1 MNSSDIVYPSG
12 SDLIDLVVGGGQR
25 FGYPAGKIVN
35 LVGDKS
41 SGKTF
46 LACEIVAAA
55 YHLYGKKLQWL
66 YDDAESGFTF
76 DTKSMYGMEI
86 IPADEDDRHKSRT
99 VEEFEGNYYSFIE
112 RVNKAKAFG
121 IYILDSLDGLS
132 SKENQQRAKDRVAA
146 FKSGKKIEKG
156 SYAMEAAKFLSQDFF
171 KNITDVTEQNNVLL
185 IIISQTRDKIGSL
198 FPEQTRAGGKALD
211 FYAHTALWL
220 ATTAKIVRRERQVGV
235 VVRARTKKSKT
246 PRPFRECL
254 FTLLFDYGL
263 DNTGSNLDYLFDLRG
278 DDGKITAAAKNVIWG
293 AEGTQ
298 EVTVK
303 TLSEFIKANGKEAD
317 FKAAKKRDG
326 LSSGK
331 IAIQDWILAQAE
343 LKEAFDKT
351 FGLGKTRD
359 EMIAWVEEN
368 GKEAELTERVRAKWE
383 AIEEDIRSKRK
394 RKYA

>member
-1 MNSSDIVYPSG
+1 MKNEIVYPSG
-12 SDLIDLVVGGGQR
+12 SDMIDLVVGGGQR
-25 FGYPAGKIVN
+25 FGYPSGKIVN
-35 LVGDKS
+35 IVGDKS

-55 YHLYGKKLQWL
+55 FHLYGKKLHWL

-76 DTKSMYGMEI
+76 DTKALYGMEI
-86 IPADEDDRHKSRT
+86 IPVDEDERHKSRT
-99 VEEFEGNYYSFIE
+99 VEEFEGNYYTFIE
-112 RVNKAKAFG
+112 KVNKAKAFG

-132 SKENQQRAKDRVAA
+132 SKENQARAKKRIAA
-146 FKSGKKIEKG
+146 FKSGTKDEKG
-156 SYAMEAAKFLSQDFF
+156 TYAMEAAKFLSQDFF

-198 FPEQTRAGGKALD
+198 FPEQTRSGGKALD

-220 ATTAKIVRRERQVGV
+220 ATSAKIKRRDRDVGA

-246 PRPFRECL
+246 PRPFRECM
-254 FTLLFDYGL
+254 FTFLFDYGL

-278 DDGKITAAAKNVIWG
+278 DDGKLTAAANNIIWDAG
-293 AEGTQ
+293 AGS

-303 TLSEFIKANGKEAD
+303 ALVEFIKASGKEED
-317 FKAAKKRDG
+317 FKTAKKRDG
-326 LSSGK
+326 LTSGK
-331 IAIQDWILAQAE
+331 LALQEWIAMQPD
-343 LKEAFDKT
+343 LKEGFEKT
-351 FGLGKTRD
+351 FGVGMKR
-359 EMIAWVEEN
+359 EAMITWIEEN

-383 AIEEDIRSKRK
+383 QIEQDIRSNRK